1 MISLKSYPFF
11 ILTVLVLF
19 PYTYDKAQ
27 PFTSSNLPIVVINTN
42 GQPIVDEPK
51 INADMGI
58 IYNGEGVRNYLTDP
72 FNDFNGRI
80 GIEIRGSSSQMY
92 PKKQYSVETRDFAG
106 EDSAVSLLGLPKE
119 ADWILYAP
127 YSDKTLLRDVLA
139 YRLFNDMG
147 RYATRSR
154 YCEVVI
160 NGNYMGVYVLL
171 ERIKRDKNR
180 VDISKL
186 EPSAISG
193 DSLTGGYIIKIDK
206 PDGIANESWSSA
218 YPPYPGA
225 SQKIR
230 YIYHYPKPANINSAQ
245 RNYIRGYITAFE
257 NSMNS
262 PYYND
267 SINGYRKM
275 IDVDSFVD
283 YFLHNE
289 LTKNVDAYRISSYM
303 HKDKDSKGGKL
314 VMGPVWDYNIALGN
328 GDYYRVW
335 SATGWH
341 IDYLTSNSSFL
352 SNDQFQ
358 VPFWWKKLYEDPY
371 FRNKVRARWEELKQT
386 VFTKDKLFS
395 YIDSLTTFFDEAR
408 IRNFQRWPILGI
420 YVWPNY
426 YIGQTYQDEINFLK
440 KFIQDRLIWLDNNM
454 IGVLSNSE
462 VESELPA
469 AYELYQNYPNPFN
482 PSTIIT
488 FSIPEAAH
496 VEIRVY
502 DITGREAALLIDN
515 FKEPGVYNI
524 SFSGLTLSSGV
535 YMYTLKSGGN
545 ILSRKMILVK

>member
-51 INADMGI
+51 INANMGI

-502 DITGREAALLIDN
+502 DITGREAALLIDD

>member
-502 DITGREAALLIDN
+502 DITGREAALLIDD